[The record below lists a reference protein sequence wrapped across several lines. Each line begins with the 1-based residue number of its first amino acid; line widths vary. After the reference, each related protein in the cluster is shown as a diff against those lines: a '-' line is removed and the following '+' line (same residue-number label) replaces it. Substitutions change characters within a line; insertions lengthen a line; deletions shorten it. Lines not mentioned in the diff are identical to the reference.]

1 MGSSQSSFT
10 LWRSLPLLRGQMG
23 VLIFFPDVGW
33 NQAATGG
40 PGDVGGV
47 DHVVNLLNAIRT
59 NTPESL
65 NCQIETGYKS
75 TLLAHLGNIAHR
87 TGRVL
92 RCDDAGHIL
101 DDTEAQALWQR
112 DYEPGWE
119 PTV

>member
-1 MGSSQSSFT
+1 MIFGHDSYVLRDGS
-10 LWRSLPLLRGQMG
+10 GK
-23 VLIFFPDVGW
+23 VVEE
-33 NQAATGG
+33 AK
-40 PGDVGGV
+40 GDVGGV

-112 DYEPGWE
+112 EYEPGWE